1 MSSPLC
7 IISSRPLEVA
17 LLAACASYTGEV
29 VEWLSS
35 KEYLSVPAEEVM
47 AELSKLGAPSI
58 VSARS
63 AAMKKVRAS
72 KKKSVTA
79 EIPQVKTKP
88 EMLLPFCGVVE
99 PTWCKGIRFNH
110 GLHTQCMKAPTNGEY
125 CGTCFKSAK
134 NSASGKPTYGNINDR
149 LSVELLEFRDPKG
162 KKTSCYANVA
172 EKLGLDIEKAKAEAE
187 KFGWTIPENQLNVQA
202 VKRGRPASKIKVVKA
217 KGKRGRPAKK
227 TAESKS
233 SEMSMDAQIAQ
244 LVAEAAEDVMEAENM
259 TLKKKVVR
267 KTAEEKAAEKAAKK
281 AAKEAEKA
289 DKKAAKE
296 AEKTAKKAAK
306 EAEKTAKKAA
316 KEAEKAAKKAAKEAE
331 KADKKAA
338 KEAEKA
344 AEKAAKKAAKE
355 AEKAAKKAAKEAEK
369 AAEKAAKK
377 AAKEAEKAAKK
388 AAKEAEKAAKKAVEV
403 SKTDVKKIQLQ
414 NEAAEIGLEIVDAQL
429 KNLKI
434 GEIRELIKSHK
445 RAAKDAKKAVK
456 VAKKAAKVAQEAEK
470 KSELVLDGE
479 ASIASVTSFDPKST
493 EEEVDDAMAELDA
506 EMVVDS
512 SDEED
517 DELSIDPDTTPTVS
531 IDNVEYYRV
540 TYSGQKNVLISME
553 GELVGVYDEAN
564 NEILDV
570 ELEE

>member
-1 MSSPLC
+1 
-7 IISSRPLEVA
+7 
-17 LLAACASYTGEV
+17 
-29 VEWLSS
+29 
-35 KEYLSVPAEEVM
+35 M

-267 KTAEEKAAEKAAKK
+267 KTAEEK
-281 AAKEAEKA
+281 
-289 DKKAAKE
+289 
-296 AEKTAKKAAK
+296 
-306 EAEKTAKKAA
+306 
-316 KEAEKAAKKAAKEAE
+316 EAEKAAKKAAKEAE
-331 KADKKAA
+331 KVAEKLAKSKA
-338 KEAEKA
+338 KE